1 MKPFG
6 MSFQKRIPNMPGLK
20 IRAASA
26 RVVAVIALAGVGL
39 GACVSQDAIDQQFA
53 TVNSRLDQVDARVQA
68 AAQQA
73 SAANQAAQQANQS
86 AQQANQSAQQANQ
99 RIDELNTRVN
109 QMQQGPARTPRG

>member
-1 MKPFG
+1 
-6 MSFQKRIPNMPGLK
+6 MPGLK

-26 RVVAVIALAGVGL
+26 RVVAVIALAGLGL

-86 AQQANQSAQQANQ
+86 AQQANQ

>member
-86 AQQANQSAQQANQ
+86 AQQANQ